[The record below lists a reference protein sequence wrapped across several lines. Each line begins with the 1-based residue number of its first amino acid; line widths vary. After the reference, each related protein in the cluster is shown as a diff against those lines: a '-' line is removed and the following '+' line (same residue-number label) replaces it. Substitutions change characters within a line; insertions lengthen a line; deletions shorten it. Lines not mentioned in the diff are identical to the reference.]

1 MAKLI
6 PRSSFKLV
14 TNVSQWGLLTWPAES
29 RPRLVLSTLLVTG
42 ATVGLAFASA
52 TYILDHSA
60 SVFLNLLLITL
71 NMFLMLIGAFLQTIL
86 VGDLFFSGPW
96 REQVFL
102 GRKQDEDSDQQ
113 IDISAVNDHN
123 AEFVVILLLAIVAN
137 AVGLNAITDNFF
149 GQYHDEGFF
158 QVQMRADD
166 PDQRLRSLTNLAD
179 PINHRL
185 WERDGLRDLI
195 VDAFEDPDDAV
206 RNKAIWT
213 AGTMEILRARPQL
226 MELAADH
233 HDDQTRKE
241 AAFTLGRLGRHAD
254 SRHLLESLIEV
265 DEAQPVRI
273 GALRGLAMMED
284 TRSTDP
290 ILVHIDDPDDEV
302 MAHAFWALGRLGDA
316 SPRETVRDIIDEEE
330 HGLRRCA
337 ALEAFKGVAT
347 ADDASYARRQF
358 RVTDADERCE
368 AMTFEE
374 PNERIHHVIWGE
386 SVRVKW
392 LKVVGNTDPY
402 EHRSWIVRQIRDPEQ
417 SDHVRDVAAEINRMM
432 DPE

>member
-14 TNVSQWGLLTWPAES
+14 TNVSQWGLLTWPAQS
-29 RPRLVLSTLLVTG
+29 RPRLIASTVLVT
-42 ATVGLAFASA
+42 ALTVALAFGSA

-86 VGDLFFSGPW
+86 VGDIFFSGNW
-96 REQVFL
+96 REEVFL
-102 GRKQDEDSDQQ
+102 GQKSEEDASQ
-113 IDISAVNDHN
+113 IDVSAVNDHN
-123 AEFVVILLLAIVAN
+123 AEFVVILCLAIVAN

-185 WERDGLRDLI
+185 WDRDGLRDLI
-195 VDAFEDPDDAV
+195 VDAFDDPDDEV
-206 RNKAIWT
+206 RDMAIWT
-213 AGTMEILRARPQL
+213 AGTMEILRSREDLLDVAKT
-226 MELAADH
+226 
-233 HDDQTRKE
+233 HDDPQTRGE
-241 AAFTLGRLGRHAD
+241 AAFTLGRLGRHSE
-254 SRHLLESLIEV
+254 SRVLLESLLHS
-265 DEAQPVRI
+265 DEPTDVRI

-284 TRSTDP
+284 SRSVEP
-290 ILVHIDDPDDEV
+290 IMAHIDDPDSEV
-302 MAHAFWALGRLGDA
+302 MAHAFWALARIGD
-316 SPRETVRDIIDEEE
+316 SGPREQIRAIIDEEP

-337 ALEAFKGVAT
+337 ALEAFKGVAS
-347 ADDASYARRQF
+347 AEDAGYARRQF
-358 RVTDADERCE
+358 RTTDADERCE

-374 PNERIHHVIWGE
+374 PNERTHHVIWGE

-392 LKVVGNTDPY
+392 LKIVGNTDPY
-402 EHRSWIVRQIRDPEQ
+402 EHRSWIIRQIRDPEQ

-432 DPE
+432 DGE